1 MEDTQYIQYEAQVEY
16 DHHPVVDAVV
26 PTLLETSVLGLA
38 IFYIINSIVRPLLI
52 DDRTRW
58 FQVIEK
64 LTDSIDRLADKFEE
78 LESRIDRLED
88 RLK

>member
-1 MEDTQYIQYEAQVEY
+1 MEYTNYIQHEAEVEV
-16 DHHPVVDAVV
+16 HQNPVVDAVV

-38 IFYIINSIVRPLLI
+38 IFYIINSIVRPLLV
-52 DDRTRW
+52 DDRVRW

-88 RLK
+88 KLK